1 MKEFIQKRDE
11 MLLKKD
17 VNELRK
23 FVDEYSKWYPLL
35 TYKAIMDA
43 DEEYLEEVLHF
54 MIVYDTNLQ
63 LEMRNESKE
72 WLVEHGCMVE
82 VDE

>member
-1 MKEFIQKRDE
+1 
-11 MLLKKD
+11 MLRKKD

-23 FVDEYSKWYPLL
+23 FVDEYSECYPLL

-54 MIVYDTNLQ
+54 MIAYNTNLP

-72 WLVEHGCMVE
+72 WLIENGCMVE
-82 VDE
+82 VDG